1 MDLLK
6 KVVDVAFDKKI
17 QPTNFLANLFKPVHL
32 KGIKVEIHGRS
43 IKQVYAVDTKVGG
56 AGRLVE
62 LSSHDRKEF
71 IVPEYNN
78 YGRITETELFEA
90 NIGQTVYEQSIA
102 DLGDIITN
110 YQESISATHRISEE
124 KQASDGLFY
133 GKIVLADN
141 SEVVFNK
148 KATHDITLTED
159 WTNADADPLKIIENG
174 CTLCVQDGKLS
185 TSEFN
190 MVFETKG
197 LSAFLSHPKVKDSS
211 NWNAGVKRN
220 DINLPKEISA
230 GVAFHGQITAG
241 HYVVNVLSYNA
252 SYEIPK
258 GFGFANEGKK
268 FSFIPT
274 GAAAILPPEPNFKRY
289 YGAIADVNPQ
299 TTALTVSTTL
309 KSVEQ
314 LNYAY
319 DCQENGSFWI
329 EAGVKS
335 RPLLV
340 PVDVDTFA
348 TIKGIVK

>member
-17 QPTNFLANLFKPVHL
+17 QPSNFLSNLFKPVYL

-62 LSSHDRKEF
+62 LSSHERKEF
-71 IVPEYNN
+71 VVPEYNN

-102 DLGDIITN
+102 NLADIITN

-133 GKIVLADN
+133 GKIVLADG
-141 SEVVFNK
+141 SEITFNK
-148 KATHDITLTED
+148 KETHDINLTKD
-159 WTNADADPLKIIENG
+159 WTSADSDPIKDIEDA
-174 CTLCVQDGKLS
+174 CTLCVQDGKLA

-190 MVFETKG
+190 MVFESKG
-197 LSAFLSHPKVKDSS
+197 LSAFLSHEKVKNSS
-211 NWNAGVKRN
+211 NWNAGVKRT
-220 DINLPKEISA
+220 DINLPQEISA
-230 GVAFHGQITAG
+230 GVAFHGQISAG
-241 HYVVNVLSYNA
+241 QYVVNILSYNA
-252 SYEIPK
+252 IYEIPK
-258 GFGFANEGKK
+258 GFNFANEGKK
-268 FSFIPT
+268 FGFIPT
-274 GAAAILPPEPNFKRY
+274 GAAVILPVEPNFKKY
-289 YGAIADVNPQ
+289 FGAMADVTAK
-299 TTALTVSTTL
+299 TTALTVSTNL

-319 DCQENGSFWI
+319 ECQEDGSFWI
-329 EAGVKS
+329 ETGVKS

-348 TIKGIVK
+348 TIKGITK

>member
-6 KVVDVAFDKKI
+6 KAVDVAFDKKI
-17 QPTNFLANLFKPVHL
+17 QPTNFLANLFKPVYL

-43 IKQVYAVDTKVGG
+43 IKQVYAVDTKVGE

-71 IVPEYNN
+71 VVPEYNN

-102 DLGDIITN
+102 DLGNIITD

-133 GKIVLADN
+133 GRIVLADG
-141 SEVVFNK
+141 SKIEFNK
-148 KATHDITLTED
+148 KTTHDIKVADE
-159 WTNADADPLKIIENG
+159 WTKETSDPLSEIENA
-174 CTLCVQDGKLS
+174 CNLCVQDGKLI

-190 MVFETKG
+190 MIFESKG
-197 LSAFLSHPKVKDSS
+197 LSAFLSNPKIKNSS
-211 NWNAGVKRN
+211 NWNSGVKRT

-241 HYVVNVLSYNA
+241 QYVVNILSYNA
-252 SYEIPK
+252 IYEIPK
-258 GFGFANEGKK
+258 GFNFENEGKK
-268 FSFIPT
+268 YSFIPT
-274 GAAAILPPEPNFKRY
+274 GAAAILPPDPNFKRY
-289 YGAIADVNPQ
+289 YGAIADVTEK
-299 TTALTVSTTL
+299 TTALTVSTNL

-329 EAGVKS
+329 EAGVKT